1 MRGATGRP
9 GGRSWL
15 SVEAGASV
23 LASTA
28 RKGELMWKEVVL
40 ATGLGL
46 SMVLNVGLMT
56 ERKRLAQA
64 VKEKVDLPSP
74 AAIQLKLNELEPQ
87 TRLKV
92 DGKIGPLT
100 LEKWN
105 RIYIEQSAKNASKG
119 FYK

>member
-1 MRGATGRP
+1 MA
-9 GGRSWL
+9 L
-15 SVEAGASV
+15 QLKEAA
-23 LASTA
+23 L
-28 RKGELMWKEVVL
+28 VVS
-40 ATGLGL
+40 LGI

-64 VKEKVDLPSP
+64 VKAPVDLPSP

-87 TRLKV
+87 TLLKV

-105 RIYIEQSAKNASKG
+105 RVYCEQSARKASEG
-119 FYK
+119 YYK